1 MPLLSRAFSHPRGH
15 LRVSRVLLDRLR
27 KTRDCLYSRMIA
39 LLAGGAGL
47 TKWWLMERR
56 NREGISTK
64 KRKETHTLLNLRSWR
79 FSGRC
84 CTFLA
89 TESRE
94 DWEQVKEG
102 FSPFSLAI
110 SPLASSGGFSPTKY
124 PRHNNPAS
132 YAGCTLLHATP
143 WILRAWDS
151 NELMRDCVIIIRRGG
166 GAKTRGGDLKLK

>member
-1 MPLLSRAFSHPRGH
+1 
-15 LRVSRVLLDRLR
+15 
-27 KTRDCLYSRMIA
+27 
-39 LLAGGAGL
+39 
-47 TKWWLMERR
+47 MERR

-89 TESRE
+89 TEPRE
-94 DWEQVKEG
+94 DWDEVKEG

-143 WILRAWDS
+143 ILRAWDS
-151 NELMRDCVIIIRRGG
+151 NEPMRDCAIIIRRGG
-166 GAKTRGGDLKLK
+166 GGGGLKPEGGPLS